1 MEGFKKARAKL
12 LESLQRELIGPG
24 KDDPDELRCE
34 ELDVSPLQVYGAGIL
49 FPRRQLQE
57 CLEGGSEADDSE
69 DSVPPGEDEIEDA
82 EHEDLVVDDGGKRNP
97 GVTAPDSGIEDQPLN
112 LANEFSPSAVGI
124 TFRQTGA
131 KLLTVDVSF
140 GTYNGISHSE
150 PHPKAGQSRADGT
163 PYPAVRKFTLYRRTP
178 RKESLALPLDFHEKS
193 SVVLCI
199 PDTDDALR
207 VHATL
212 RSSNADGSV
221 ISVMLVN
228 HHQTTGTGASA
239 YRDCFFQ
246 AEMEVRDAAGRPV
259 FTPIERPAGNSLP
272 GELASLS
279 LLYRHRRTFCLGHG
293 CAGDWRRGDDVDSSG
308 RTARVSTATIPTYEV
323 QPVQAREEPFSV
335 KRLDLSMLA
344 LSDGVPADETDIESA
359 ILERLNQLCSDYEAW
374 IEEQVSQLE
383 SLNPGHREAAIRHM
397 DACRRCLTRMKEGV
411 AVLGDTDRLLMTAF
425 RVANRAML
433 MQQVH
438 SKLKAR
444 SLDSEFPRIPSDYD
458 YHEGPDVIGRWRP
471 FQLAFMLMN
480 IAGTSDQSHRDRQLV
495 DLIWFPTGGGKTEA
509 YLGLT
514 AYTIALR
521 RLRNPSNA
529 GTTVLMRYTLRLLTA
544 QQFQRAST
552 LIMALDRLRRER
564 YLGADLGDEPISI
577 GLWVGQS
584 LSPNNRSEARA
595 ALSRMRGGDKRS
607 DNPFQVLHCPWCRCE
622 LKNRKK
628 LGYLDERIGPG
639 EPRTVIFRCPDGS
652 CAWSDGNTRMPIMV
666 IDDDIYA
673 SPPTLIMG
681 TVDKFAQVAWKD
693 EIGRIFGVN
702 RENDPPELIIQ
713 DELHLISGPL
723 GSIVGL
729 YEGVIDRLCQS
740 ETSGPKIVASTA
752 TIRQA
757 KEQCKALYNRDTM
770 EFPAQGL
777 KAGDSYF
784 AYENSRAPGRLY
796 AGVFASGLKSHTTA
810 QVRTCSSLLQ
820 HAIPL
825 PSEPETAEVPSPTL
839 GEGTSFPLADPYG
852 TLVWYFNSLRELGTA
867 TTMCSGDIPEYI
879 KSMCR
884 RGDIPWDFRRRVRN
898 YVELTSRRTADEI
911 PEILEQL
918 ERPWLPKPDG
928 PVPVDILLATNM
940 ISVGVDVSRLGL
952 MVVTGQP
959 KSTSEYIQATSRVGR
974 KYPGLVVTIYN
985 QSKSRDRSHYEQFV
999 GYHQAYY
1006 RFVEATSITPFSPPA
1021 RERGLRG
1028 MLMAIS
1034 RLVVGLDDPSQV
1046 CHRRDEIQSEL
1057 DFILGRIAEVDA
1069 NEEREAAAELSS
1081 ALDEWE
1087 AVAPSEYGRM
1097 GGAVTTR
1104 TLAYPYGTTPDPVF
1118 QEKSWPVLTSMR
1130 NVDGTAEAKVIASYD
1145 ISAPGDTTSTGDS

>member
-1 MEGFKKARAKL
+1 MEGFRKARQVL
-12 LESLQRELIGPG
+12 VDSLRRELIGPAR
-24 KDDPDELRCE
+24 DDPDDRRCE

-57 CLEGGSEADDSE
+57 CLEGGAEEDDSE
-69 DSVPPGEDEIEDA
+69 DFVPPGDDEIEDA
-82 EHEDLVVDDGGKRNP
+82 EYEDLEVDDGGKRNP
-97 GVTAPDSGIEDQPLN
+97 SITAPDSGFEDQPLN

-124 TFRQTGA
+124 TFRVTGA
-131 KLLTVDVSF
+131 KVLNVDVSF
-140 GTYNGISHSE
+140 GTYDAISISE

-163 PYPAVRKFTLYRRTP
+163 PYPAVRDITLYRRTP
-178 RKESLALPLDFHEKS
+178 RMESLSLPLDFREKP
-193 SVVLCI
+193 SVALCV
-199 PDTDDALR
+199 PSTDDALR

-212 RSSNADGSV
+212 RSSDADESV
-221 ISVMLVN
+221 FSVMLVN
-228 HHQTTGTGASA
+228 HHQTTGTGSSA

-246 AEMEVRDAAGRPV
+246 AEIEIRDAAGRAV
-259 FTPIERPAGNSLP
+259 FTPIERPTGNSLP
-272 GELASLS
+272 EELASLS

-293 CAGDWRRGDDVDSSG
+293 CAGDWRRGDDVDSGG
-308 RTARVSTATIPTYEV
+308 RTDRVSTATIPTYEV
-323 QPVQAREEPFSV
+323 QPVQAREGPFSV
-335 KRLDLSMLA
+335 EQLDLSMLA
-344 LSDGVPADETDIESA
+344 LSDGVSADDTDIESA
-359 ILERLNQLCSDYEAW
+359 ILERLNQLCFDYEAW
-374 IEEQVSQLE
+374 IEDQVLQVDALS
-383 SLNPGHREAAIRHM
+383 PAHRQAANRHL
-397 DACRRCLTRMKEGV
+397 DACTRCLTRMKEGV
-411 AVLGDTDRLLMTAF
+411 ALLGGIDRLPMTAF
-425 RVANRAML
+425 RIANKAML

-438 SKLKAR
+438 SKLNAR
-444 SLDSEFPRIPSDYD
+444 NLDLEFPPIPGD
-458 YHEGPDVIGRWRP
+458 YHEGPGIIRRWRP
-471 FQLAFMLMN
+471 FQLAFLLMN
-480 IAGTSDQSHRDRQLV
+480 IAGTSDQSHPDRQLV

-509 YLGLT
+509 YLGLA

-521 RLRNPSNA
+521 RLRIPGNA

-552 LIMALDRLRRER
+552 LIMALDRLRREG
-564 YLGADLGDEPISI
+564 YLGTELGDEPISI

-584 LSPNNRSEARA
+584 LSPNDRSEARA
-595 ALSRMRGGDKRS
+595 ALSRMRQRDSRA
-607 DNPFQVLHCPWCRCE
+607 DNPFQVLHCPWCGCE
-622 LKNRKK
+622 LKNRQK
-628 LGYLDERIGPG
+628 LGYLDERIRPG

-652 CAWSDGNTRMPIMV
+652 CAWSDSSTRMPITV
-666 IDDDIYA
+666 IDDDVYD
-673 SPPTLIMG
+673 SPPTLVMG

-693 EIGRIFGVN
+693 ETGRIFGTDG
-702 RENDPPELIIQ
+702 ENAPPELIIQ

-729 YEGVIDRLCQS
+729 YEGVIERLCES
-740 ETSGPKIVASTA
+740 EINRPKIVASTA

-757 KEQCKALYNRDTM
+757 KEQCKALYNRNTT

-784 AYENSRAPGRLY
+784 AYENPRAPGRLY
-796 AGVFASGLKSHTTA
+796 AGVFASGLKSHATA

-825 PSEPETAEVPSPTL
+825 PPASETAENLSPTL
-839 GEGTSFPLADPYG
+839 DDGTFFPEADPYG
-852 TLVWYFNSLRELGTA
+852 TLVWYFNSLRELGSA

-911 PEILEQL
+911 PKILEQL
-918 ERPWLPKPDG
+918 ERPWLPKPRG
-928 PVPVDILLATNM
+928 PAPVDILLATNM

-974 KYPGLVVTIYN
+974 QCPGLVVTVYS

-1028 MLMAIS
+1028 ILIAIS
-1034 RLVVGLDDPSQV
+1034 RLVVGLDDPSQISDKR
-1046 CHRRDEIQSEL
+1046 HQIQREL
-1057 DFILGRIAEVDA
+1057 DNILDRISDVDG
-1069 NEEREAAAELSS
+1069 NEEREAAEELRR

-1087 AVAPSEYGRM
+1087 AVAPSAYGRM
-1097 GGAVTTR
+1097 AGQVTTR
-1104 TLAYPYGTTPDPVF
+1104 TLAYPYGTIPNPIF

-1145 ISAPGDTTSTGDS
+1145 VPTAGDTTSAGDG

>member
-1 MEGFKKARAKL
+1 MEEFKKARLKL
-12 LESLQRELIGPG
+12 VGSLRRELIGPA
-24 KDDPDELRCE
+24 KDDPDDRRCE
-34 ELDVSPLQVYGAGIL
+34 ALDVSPLQLYGAGIL
-49 FPRRQLQE
+49 FPRKQLQE
-57 CLEGGSEADDSE
+57 CLEGGAEADDSQ
-69 DSVPPGEDEIEDA
+69 SFVPPGEDEVEDA
-82 EHEDLVVDDGGKRNP
+82 EHEDLKVDDGGRRNP
-97 GVTAPDSGIEDQPLN
+97 GLTAPDSVIEDQPLN

-124 TFRQTGA
+124 TFRLTGSS
-131 KLLTVDVSF
+131 LLNVGVSF
-140 GTYNGISHSE
+140 GTYDAIPNTE
-150 PHPKAGQSRADGT
+150 PHPKSGQNRADGT
-163 PYPAVRKFTLYRRTP
+163 PYPAVREFTLYRRTP
-178 RKESLALPLDFHEKS
+178 SMENLQLPLDFRQNP
-193 SVVLCI
+193 SVVLTV
-199 PDTDDALR
+199 PGTDGALR

-212 RSSNADGSV
+212 RSSDADESV

-228 HHQTTGTGASA
+228 HHHTAGTGTSA

-246 AEMEVRDAAGRPV
+246 AEMDVRDAAGRPV
-259 FTPIERPAGNSLP
+259 FTPIERATGNSLP
-272 GELASLS
+272 EELASLS

-293 CAGDWRRGDDVDSSG
+293 CAGDWRRGNDVDSRE
-308 RTARVSTATIPTYEV
+308 RTDRVSTATIPTYEV

-335 KRLDLSMLA
+335 ERLDLSMLA
-344 LSDGVPADETDIESA
+344 LADGAPADETDIETA
-359 ILERLNQLCSDYEAW
+359 IQERLNQLCSDYKAW
-374 IEEQVSQLE
+374 IEDQVSQVE
-383 SLNPGHREAAIRHM
+383 ALNPGHREAANRHL
-397 DACRRCLTRMKEGV
+397 DACMRCLSRMKEGV
-411 AVLGDTDRLLMTAF
+411 ALLGGTDRLPMTAF
-425 RVANRAML
+425 RIANKAML

-438 SKLKAR
+438 SKLNAR
-444 SLDSEFPRIPSDYD
+444 TLDSEFPHIPGDYQ
-458 YHEGPDVIGRWRP
+458 EGPDIIRRWRP
-471 FQLAFMLMN
+471 FQLAFLLMN
-480 IAGTSDQSHRDRQLV
+480 ISGSSDQSHPDRQLV

-521 RLRNPSNA
+521 RLRNPDNA

-552 LIMALDRLRRER
+552 LVMALDRLRREK
-564 YLGADLGDEPISI
+564 YLKTELGDEPISI

-584 LSPNNRSEARA
+584 LSPNVRSEARA
-595 ALSRMRGGDKRS
+595 ALSRMRQRDSRA
-607 DNPFQVLHCPWCRCE
+607 DNPFQVLHCPWCGCE
-622 LKNRKK
+622 FKNRKK
-628 LGYLDERIGPG
+628 LGYLDERTGPG
-639 EPRTVIFRCPDGS
+639 EPKTVIFRCPDES
-652 CAWSDGNTRMPIMV
+652 CAWSDGSKRMPIMV
-666 IDDDIYA
+666 VDEDIYA
-673 SPPTLIMG
+673 SPPTLVMG

-693 EIGRIFGVN
+693 ETGTIFGAN
-702 RENDPPELIIQ
+702 GDNSPPELIIQ

-729 YEGVIDRLCQS
+729 YEGVIERLCQS
-740 ETSGPKIVASTA
+740 EIGKPKIVASTA

-757 KEQCKALYNRDTM
+757 KEQCKALYNRDTI
-770 EFPAQGL
+770 EFPAQGV

-784 AYENSRAPGRLY
+784 AYENADAPGRLY
-796 AGVFASGLKSHTTA
+796 AGVFASGLKSHATA

-825 PSEPETAEVPSPTL
+825 PPAAEAVDGNAPTL
-839 GEGTSFPLADPYG
+839 HEGTIFPEADPYG
-852 TLVWYFNSLRELGTA
+852 TLVWYFNSLRELGSA

-884 RGDIPWDFRRRVRN
+884 RGDIPWEFRRRVRN
-898 YVELTSRRTADEI
+898 YVEMTSRRTADEI

-928 PVPVDILLATNM
+928 PAPVDILLATNM

-974 KYPGLVVTIYN
+974 QYPGLVVTVYS

-1028 MLMAIS
+1028 LLMAIS
-1034 RLVVGLDDPSQV
+1034 RLVVGLDDPSRISD
-1046 CHRRDEIQSEL
+1046 RRNQIEREL
-1057 DFILGRIAEVDA
+1057 DGILDRISDIDA
-1069 NEEREAAAELSS
+1069 NEEEEAAQELST

-1097 GGAVTTR
+1097 GGRVATR

-1145 ISAPGDTTSTGDS
+1145 VPTAGDATSTGDS

>member
-1 MEGFKKARAKL
+1 MKEFKKARLKL
-12 LESLQRELIGPG
+12 VESLRRELIGPA
-24 KDDPDELRCE
+24 KDDPDGRRFE

-49 FPRRQLQE
+49 FPRKQLQE
-57 CLEGGSEADDSE
+57 CLEGGAEADDSE
-69 DSVPPGEDEIEDA
+69 DFVPPEDDEIEDA
-82 EHEDLVVDDGGKRNP
+82 EDVDLKVDDGGKRNP
-97 GVTAPDSGIEDQPLN
+97 GVTAPDSQIEDQPLN

-124 TFRQTGA
+124 TFRLTGSE
-131 KLLTVDVSF
+131 LLNVDVSF
-140 GTYNGISHSE
+140 GTYEAIPTSK
-150 PHPKAGQSRADGT
+150 PHPRAGQNRADGT
-163 PYPAVRKFTLYRRTP
+163 PYPEVREFILYRRLP
-178 RKESLALPLDFHEKS
+178 RMESLRLQLDFSEKP
-193 SVVLCI
+193 SVVF
-199 PDTDDALR
+199 PVPGTDDALR
-207 VHATL
+207 VHAML
-212 RSSNADGSV
+212 RSSDAGESV
-221 ISVMLVN
+221 ISAMLVN
-228 HHQTTGTGASA
+228 HHQTAGTGAAA

-246 AEMEVRDAAGRPV
+246 AEMEIRDAAGRPV
-259 FTPIERPAGNSLP
+259 FTPIERPTGNSLP
-272 GELASLS
+272 EELEALS

-293 CAGDWRRGDDVDSSG
+293 CAGDWRRGEDVDSSG
-308 RTARVSTATIPTYEV
+308 STDRVSTATIPTYEV

-335 KRLDLSMLA
+335 ERLDLSMLA
-344 LSDGVPADETDIESA
+344 FSDGAPADGADIRSA
-359 ILERLNQLCSDYEAW
+359 ILEKLDQLCSDYEAW
-374 IEEQVSQLE
+374 IQDQALQANILS
-383 SLNPGHREAAIRHM
+383 SGAHREAAGRHL
-397 DACRRCLTRMKEGV
+397 DACTRCLTRMKEGV
-411 AVLGDTDRLLMTAF
+411 ALLGGTDRLPMMAF
-425 RVANRAML
+425 RIANRAML

-438 SKLKAR
+438 SKLNAR
-444 SLDSEFPRIPSDYD
+444 PLDSEFPQIPVDYD
-458 YHEGPDVIGRWRP
+458 EGPDIARRWRP
-471 FQLAFMLMN
+471 FQLAFILMN
-480 IAGTSDQSHRDRQLV
+480 IAGMTDQSHPDRELV

-509 YLGLT
+509 YLGLA

-521 RLRNPSNA
+521 RLRDPANA

-552 LIMALDRLRRER
+552 LIMALDGLRRER
-564 YLGADLGDEPISI
+564 YLGTELGDEPISI

-584 LSPNNRSEARA
+584 LSPNDRSEARA
-595 ALSRMRGGDKRS
+595 ALSRMRQRDSRVH
-607 DNPFQVLHCPWCRCE
+607 NPFQVLHCPWCRCE

-628 LGYLDERIGPG
+628 LGYLDERYGPG
-639 EPRTVIFRCPDGS
+639 EPRTVVFRCPDAS
-652 CAWSDGNTRMPIMV
+652 CAWSDGSTRMPIVV

-673 SPPTLIMG
+673 SPPTLVMG

-693 EIGRIFGVN
+693 ETGRIFGIDGKN
-702 RENDPPELIIQ
+702 GPPELIIQ

-729 YEGVIDRLCQS
+729 YEGVIERLCTS
-740 ETSGPKIVASTA
+740 ETSRPKIVASTA

-757 KEQCKALYNRDTM
+757 NEQCKALYNRDTM

-784 AYENSRAPGRLY
+784 AYENPGAPGRLY
-796 AGVFASGLKSHTTA
+796 AGVFASGLKSHATA

-825 PSEPETAEVPSPTL
+825 PSESETVEDLSPTL
-839 GEGTSFPLADPYG
+839 DEGTFFPEADPYG
-852 TLVWYFNSLRELGTA
+852 TLVWYFNSLRELGSA

-918 ERPWLPKPDG
+918 ERPWLPKPNG
-928 PVPVDILLATNM
+928 PAPVDILLATNM

-974 KYPGLVVTIYN
+974 QYPGLVVTVYS

-1034 RLVVGLDDPSQV
+1034 RLVVGLDDPS
-1046 CHRRDEIQSEL
+1046 RISDSRDQIEREL
-1057 DFILGRIAEVDA
+1057 DGILDRISDVDA
-1069 NEEREAAAELSS
+1069 NEEREAAEELRI

-1097 GGAVTTR
+1097 GGHVTTR
-1104 TLAYPYGTTPDPVF
+1104 TLAYPYGTIPDPVF
-1118 QEKSWPVLTSMR
+1118 QERSWPVLTSMR

-1145 ISAPGDTTSTGDS
+1145 VPTAGDTTSTGDS